1 MEWLNYHHLFYFWTV
16 MKEGGVTAGGKRL
29 RLAPSTI
36 SAQITALEQAL
47 GAKLFRRV
55 GRGLVPTDLGR
66 TVFLY
71 ANEIFTLGREM
82 MDTVRGRP
90 VVGPLSLRVGVVDAL
105 PKLMVRR
112 ILEPAFGL
120 SKQIHLVCHENKE
133 EALLADLALHRLD
146 MVLSDAPVRKGF
158 SIKAYNHFLGE
169 CGVTFLAE
177 EKLADRVRKDFPR
190 SLDQAPVLLPLEMTA
205 LRQSQQRW
213 FDALGIKPVIV
224 AEFEDSALLKEFG
237 QHGDGIFA
245 APSVVEKQVCR
256 KYQVHVVGRTS
267 AVREQ
272 FYAISLERIIK
283 HPAVTAI
290 SDSARKD
297 LFGQTEP

>member
-16 MKEGGVTAGGKRL
+16 MKEGGVTAAGKRL
-29 RLAPSTI
+29 RLSPSTV

-47 GAKLFRRV
+47 DAKLFRRV

-66 TVFLY
+66 TVFVY
-71 ANEIFTLGREM
+71 ADEIFSLGREM
-82 MDTVRGRP
+82 MDTIRGRP
-90 VVGPLSLRVGVVDAL
+90 VVGPLSLKVGVVDVL

-112 ILEPAFGL
+112 ILEPVFGL
-120 SKQIHLVCHENKE
+120 SEQVHLVCYENKE
-133 EALLADLALHRLD
+133 HALLADLAVHRLD
-146 MVLSDAPVRKGF
+146 MVLSDAPVQKGLP
-158 SIKAYNHFLGE
+158 IKAYNHFLGE
-169 CGVTFLAE
+169 CGVTFFAA
-177 EKLADRVRKDFPR
+177 EKLANTVREEFPQ

-213 FDALGIKPVIV
+213 FDAIGVNPLIV

-245 APSVVEKQVCR
+245 APSVIEKQVCR
-256 KYQVHVVGRTS
+256 QYQVQIVGRTG

-272 FYAISLERIIK
+272 FYAISLERII
-283 HPAVTAI
+283 
-290 SDSARKD
+290 
-297 LFGQTEP
+297 